1 MPESY
6 FPTSEHFD
14 ASLAIVLITVGFI
27 LFWSAVTSRSI
38 TPRLAGA
45 VGTERAQET
54 KVYLQRFV
62 GICFYG
68 IVPALIF
75 LVLLGH
81 KWSDFGVLPMWAS
94 QDLLWTLCLSVL
106 ALPLSYTGARKAD
119 SQEMYPEIRRPEWDR
134 KTLILSALTWI
145 VYISA
150 YELMFRGFL
159 LFSCDRAFGSGAAIA
174 VNTAIYALTHVPK
187 RMTEGIGAI
196 VFGVILCLITLRTG
210 TIWVS
215 VLVHIV
221 LALSNEWF
229 SLRFNPHIRYA
240 P

>member
-14 ASLAIVLITVGFI
+14 AALAIALVTVGFI
-27 LFWSAVTSRSI
+27 LFWSVVTSRSL
-38 TPRLAGA
+38 TPRLAGV
-45 VGTERAQET
+45 VGYERAQET
-54 KVYLQRFV
+54 KIYLQRLV

-68 IVPALIF
+68 VFPALVFLIF
-75 LVLLGH
+75 LDH
-81 KWSDFGVLPMWAS
+81 NWSDFGVLPRWTS
-94 QDLLWTLCLSVL
+94 QDLLWILGLSVL
-106 ALPLSYTGARKAD
+106 ALPLSYAGARKVD
-119 SQEMYPEIRRPEWDR
+119 SQEMYPEIRRPEWR
-134 KTLILSALTWI
+134 SKTLILSALAWA

-159 LFSCDRAFGSGAAIA
+159 LFSCDRAFGAGAAIA
-174 VNTAIYALTHVPK
+174 VNTSIYALTHVPK

-196 VFGVILCLITLRTG
+196 VFGVILSLITLRTG